1 MRIVGTKQ
9 KVRLDTVYAQMWP
22 CEIIEAGQSYMIMQP
37 YISDAE
43 ISHKEVVYET
53 KP

>member
-9 KVRLDTVYAQMWP
+9 KVRLDTVYAQTWP

-37 YISDAE
+37 YIFDAE
-43 ISHKEVVYET
+43 ISHNEVVYET